1 MKSITA
7 LELQENSWFDLGSL
21 ISNGNLI
28 RLQLLDGSSRELVDP
43 KLGRDFLAG
52 TLEDG
57 KTFGVFRKSILRSVE
72 FVNEQER
79 SSKNTEYTRRA
90 IGELLAGRQF
100 PALARI
106 RYLEPQASGQQV
118 RLIGVSRGFLMTDF
132 YGSPA
137 IPIAALGSL
146 ELQL

>member
-146 ELQL
+146 ELEL